1 MTTTS
6 LKLKRFRAFLN
17 LEAERSFGRYAA
29 HLGFSYSEFE
39 DWGEQG
45 HFPQLTQ
52 CADYARDNLF
62 SLADS
67 CLTQFYSISGSP
79 AEFLAMERILI
90 EHAQK
95 QIEATKCALRLEEA
109 PSFTR
114 FGIDIGM
121 DDAADLIFETHSV
134 ELNLWLDKE
143 RLDYQDAAGAVSR
156 QSDRSVSLRSK
167 HWPDWIAELVCY
179 FHEEGFPPGEG
190 SQGQEAIIN
199 EVAQRLAK
207 RELGSPSRA
216 AVQPMVQAVLDRWRA
231 AKK

>member
-1 MTTTS
+1 MTTAS
-6 LKLKRFRAFLN
+6 LKLKRFRAFLD
-17 LEAERSFGRYAA
+17 LEAERSFGRYAE
-29 HLGFSYSEFE
+29 HLGFSHSEFE

-62 SLADS
+62 SLADY
-67 CLTQFYSISGSP
+67 CLIQFYSTSGGP

-90 EHAQK
+90 EHTQK
-95 QIEATKCALRLEEA
+95 QIEATKYALQLEGA

-114 FGIDIGM
+114 FEIDIGM

-134 ELNLWLDKE
+134 ELHLWLNKE

-167 HWPDWIAELVCY
+167 YWPDWIAELVCY
-179 FHEEGFPPGEG
+179 CHDEGFPPGED

-199 EVAQRLAK
+199 AVAQRLAE
-207 RELGSPSRA
+207 RGLESPSRA
-216 AVQPMVQAVLDRWRA
+216 AVQPMVQATLDRWRD

>member
-1 MTTTS
+1 
-6 LKLKRFRAFLN
+6 
-17 LEAERSFGRYAA
+17 
-29 HLGFSYSEFE
+29 
-39 DWGEQG
+39 
-45 HFPQLTQ
+45 
-52 CADYARDNLF
+52 
-62 SLADS
+62 
-67 CLTQFYSISGSP
+67 
-79 AEFLAMERILI
+79 
-90 EHAQK
+90 
-95 QIEATKCALRLEEA
+95 
-109 PSFTR
+109 
-114 FGIDIGM
+114 
-121 DDAADLIFETHSV
+121 
-134 ELNLWLDKE
+134 LDKE

-207 RELGSPSRA
+207 RELDSPSRA